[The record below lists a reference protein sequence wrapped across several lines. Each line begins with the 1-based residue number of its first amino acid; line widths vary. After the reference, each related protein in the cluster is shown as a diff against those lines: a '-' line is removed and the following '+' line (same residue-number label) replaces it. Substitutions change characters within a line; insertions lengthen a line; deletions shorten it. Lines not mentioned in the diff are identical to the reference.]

1 MIEFTKGDMF
11 QEPADIRVNTVNCKG
26 VMGAGVALA
35 FKNRYPEMFKDY
47 QRACAAGEVQPG
59 RLHIWKTLTGE
70 WVVNFPT
77 KRDWREPSQYEDIA
91 SGLSALRAYLQSQG
105 AVSVVLPAL
114 GCGHGGLDWS
124 RVAPMIEEGLA
135 DLDARIRVFEPADSR
150 AAGRSV
156 SQAPSQEQ
164 LAALDR
170 LGFRAIELGEELKV
184 VSPTAYLKGNADLM
198 TNLWI
203 ALLPSKQPGE
213 REMAALEAVAT
224 EMTGAGNVQVALM
237 YSTKATENVVRV
249 FLDHGIAVVLIL
261 PFGPLTKKS
270 VGEGAF
276 DRGRDSLAVV
286 SISSVDSPWSKSN
299 ASDAYSFLRTGSY
312 GSLISDPVPDWLTA
326 NSLSTLSRKP
336 LYYLRYSETSPE
348 TRTKL
353 ERGGARSIGRRLQ
366 SGAPNLTPLLHPE
379 EAPTYLNGNTH
390 VTPAAE
396 CFHDDLSSF
405 TAARFR
411 ELAAEIEKSG
421 GARGTLSVSVPSA
434 PETAALREALRSIFS
449 TPSAEAEPEAGEF
462 TRKAGGA
469 D

>member
-11 QEPADIRVNTVNCKG
+11 EEAADIRVNTVNCKG

-59 RLHIWKTLTGE
+59 RLHVWKTLTGE

-77 KRDWREPSQYEDIA
+77 KRDWRDPSQYEDIA

-105 AVSVVLPAL
+105 PVSVVLPAL

-124 RVAPMIEEGLA
+124 KVAPMIEEGLA
-135 DLDARIRVFEPADSR
+135 DLEARIRVFEPADSR

-170 LGFRAIELGEELKV
+170 LGFRAIELGQELQV
-184 VSPTAYLKGNADLM
+184 VSPTAYLKGNAGLM
-198 TNLWI
+198 TNSWI
-203 ALLPSKQPGE
+203 ALLPSKDPGD

-224 EMTGAGNVQVALM
+224 EMTGVGNVPVATM

-249 FLDHGIAVVLIL
+249 FLDRGIAVVLIL

-270 VGEGAF
+270 VAEGGF
-276 DRGRDSLAVV
+276 DRGRGSVAVV

-299 ASDAYSFLRTGSY
+299 ASNAYSLLRAGSF
-312 GSLISDPVPDWLTA
+312 GSLISDPTPEWLTA
-326 NSLSTLSRKP
+326 SSLSNLSRKP
-336 LYYLRYSETSPE
+336 LYYLRYGDTSPE

-379 EAPTYLNGNTH
+379 EAPTHATGNTH

-396 CFHDDLSSF
+396 CFNEELSSF
-405 TAARFR
+405 TPARLR
-411 ELAAEIEKSG
+411 DVAAEIERAA
-421 GARGTLSVSVPSA
+421 GARGTVSFSVPSA

-449 TPSAEAEPEAGEF
+449 TPPAEAEPEAGEF